1 MVACEFKR
9 IKIWNMVTGGT
20 QLFWGLTTRA
30 FFKGRH
36 HFFVDYGRDG
46 TDDWIALNEEPI
58 VDDCFFQDNC
68 RRHWGDMITH
78 SYRVRLILP
87 DEPGC
92 PVFTSQPQ
100 TADGNLPKR
109 DWLQLR
115 EMVRKEYLQQ
125 RKQGGTGEG
134 VPGFLLKRKH
144 FGQGCPD
151 CLDWNTREVTDSNCG
166 TCYGVGIVGGYY
178 PGIEYWLTPQGAW
191 TRSLELGDQGP
202 RGLSSDIAER
212 HRAILFPRIDTKDIW
227 VNGRND
233 ARHVIRKWKVIAQ
246 FKGIPFLADAELR
259 LAHATDTVYN
269 VPVEGPP
276 ISSDVSDT
284 PDTEPCDVTK
294 GLDDSYETW
303 G

>member
-1 MVACEFKR
+1 MSRGC
-9 IKIWNMVTGGT
+9 T
-20 QLFWGLTTRA
+20 QLFWQLSDRA

-36 HFFVDYGRDG
+36 HFFVDWGRDG
-46 TDDWIALNEEPI
+46 TDDWTALNEEPI
-58 VDDCFFQDNC
+58 VDDCFVQDC
-68 RRHWGDMITH
+68 CQRHWADLITH
-78 SYRVRLILP
+78 SYRVRLLLP

-92 PVFTSQPQ
+92 PVLVSQP
-100 TADGNLPKR
+100 TSAHGNLERR

-115 EMVRKEYLQQ
+115 DLVRKEHLQQ

-151 CLDWNTREVTDSNCG
+151 CLDWSTREVTDSDCG

-178 PGIEYWLTPQGAW
+178 PGIEYWMTPQGQW
-191 TRSLELGDQGP
+191 ERNLNSGDQGP

-212 HRAILFPRIDTKDIW
+212 NRAILYPRIDTKDIW
-227 VNGRND
+227 VNARND
-233 ARHVIRKWKVIAQ
+233 QRYVIRKWQVAAQ
-246 FKGIPFLADAELR
+246 FKGIPFVAWAELR

-269 VPVEGPP
+269 VPVEGTLL
-276 ISSDVSDT
+276 SSESSQEAG
-284 PDTEPCDVTK
+284 TEPCDVTK